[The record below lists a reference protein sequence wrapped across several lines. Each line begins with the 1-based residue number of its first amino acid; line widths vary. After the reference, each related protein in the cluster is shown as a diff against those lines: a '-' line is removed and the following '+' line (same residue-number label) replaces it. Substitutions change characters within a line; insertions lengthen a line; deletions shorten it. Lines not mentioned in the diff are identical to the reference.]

1 MMAQRDVCMSFQHK
15 KCSVSSPQQR
25 SIFAPVPSGEQMSQI
40 HKASGDDVRKRRMIG
55 VVEDEKLEIL
65 RSCAIWVVAF
75 EEAIGQ
81 HCDCCCGT
89 DVESRMNNEAK
100 VPSGKVE
107 KPLEVQAEG
116 DSSRVNGHLVDAS
129 MEGSVVPNTV
139 SLEVDLASQIDRMW
153 EGNMREDWRVGMY
166 CQCLKLVE

>member
-1 MMAQRDVCMSFQHK
+1 MRVSGSLVLLMFLTEDQR
-15 KCSVSSPQQR
+15 R
-25 SIFAPVPSGEQMSQI
+25 SILDM
-40 HKASGDDVRKRRMIG
+40 
-55 VVEDEKLEIL
+55 
-65 RSCAIWVVAF
+65 
-75 EEAIGQ
+75 
-81 HCDCCCGT
+81 

-107 KPLEVQAEG
+107 KPLEVQEEG